1 MIKVEHLSK
10 DYGNHKGI
18 FDLCFEVKEGEVF
31 GFLGPNGAGKTTTIR
46 HLLGLTNADKGSASI
61 MGFDSRE
68 ASHHYKNDLGY
79 CPGEIALYDEMTGNE
94 FLDFVDA
101 LRAKKNKELRVELIH
116 YFELDVSRKIRKMSK
131 GMKQKLALIASFMH
145 DPKVLI
151 LDEPSSGLDPLM
163 QKKFIE
169 YILKLKAQGKTILMS
184 SHQFEEV
191 ERTCD
196 RIAII
201 KDGRLV
207 NIEETQMLKA
217 KAIKQYIIS
226 LKDEA
231 SIKLLIKEGFDLKRI
246 NSHQVVLS
254 LHTDLDKL
262 IKILSKC
269 QVESLDSVS
278 QSLEDIFIG
287 YYGKEEEV

>member
-18 FDLCFEVKEGEVF
+18 FDLSFEVKEGEVF

-46 HLLGLTNADKGSASI
+46 HLLGLTNADEGHASI

-94 FLDFVDA
+94 FLDFMDA
-101 LRAKKNKELRVELIH
+101 LRARKNKDLRVELTH
-116 YFELDVSRKIRKMSK
+116 YFELDASRKIRKMSK

-201 KDGRLV
+201 KEGRLV
-207 NIEETQMLKA
+207 NIEETQVLKA
-217 KAIKQYIIS
+217 KAIKQYMIS

-231 SIKLLIKEGFDLKRI
+231 SIALLIKEGFDLKRI

-254 LHTDLDKL
+254 LHNDLDKL

-269 QVESLDSVS
+269 HVESLDSVS

-287 YYGKEEEV
+287 YYGKEDEA